1 VSGQEEQSYSAR
13 FQKSAAS
20 LALTLTESHAAQH
33 PLHTL
38 QTEAHIATAQ
48 QQFNFN
54 DIFLLI
60 ISTKTV
66 ILARFRRMLP
76 DDGPSGPKHVEAI

>member
-1 VSGQEEQSYSAR
+1 VLWQYVLQSVVCVLGAV
-13 FQKSAAS
+13 
-20 LALTLTESHAAQH
+20 
-33 PLHTL
+33 

-48 QQFNFN
+48 HNFN
-54 DIFLLI
+54 DVFLLI

-66 ILARFRRMLP
+66 TLARFRRMFP